1 MGIKMKEVLKEVWVS
16 KDRFEELEKK
26 YKELEEKYNR
36 IERIL
41 EHSDGEITCRSY
53 SDGEYYVYING
64 KEYQLKIQDY
74 FCIYDLEKI
83 DGQDEIIKIKCFGNL
98 SVKKCYL
105 VDLKSGGKIEIN
117 SEDLKI

>member
-16 KDRFEELEKK
+16 KDRFE
-26 YKELEEKYNR
+26 ELEEKYNR

-64 KEYQLKIQDY
+64 KEYQ
-74 FCIYDLEKI
+74 
-83 DGQDEIIKIKCFGNL
+83 
-98 SVKKCYL
+98 
-105 VDLKSGGKIEIN
+105 
-117 SEDLKI
+117 